1 MAAYSCA
8 RTAPLNLNDSQVVM
22 PSAATATM
30 VATRLATMALSM
42 NVAHPRSCSISMVT
56 GLLERIPVTVIVI
69 VLGLC
74 AFVSACRGAV

>member
-1 MAAYSCA
+1 
-8 RTAPLNLNDSQVVM
+8 M

-30 VATRLATMALSM
+30 VAMRLTTMARSM

-74 AFVSACRGAV
+74 ALCLHVEAAV